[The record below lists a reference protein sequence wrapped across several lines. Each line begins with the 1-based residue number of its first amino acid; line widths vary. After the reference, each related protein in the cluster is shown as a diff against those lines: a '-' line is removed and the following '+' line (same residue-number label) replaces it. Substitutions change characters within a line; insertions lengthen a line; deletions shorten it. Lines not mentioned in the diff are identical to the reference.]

1 MTRRLYFITAQVA
14 SKTPPLLPYL
24 HANAIVGEV
33 GAQTRTYA
41 RALAGGESTLQ

>member
-14 SKTPPLLPYL
+14 SKPPLLPYL
-24 HANAIVGEV
+24 HANAIAGEV